1 MHRLGDS
8 SIRHWHLTGSG
19 PVGCRG
25 FKGPVPP
32 PLWMNAVANRWEYVG
47 DGVPCQTHR
56 LVVKVAAPAPGG
68 SMNQQSTDCEVILA
82 SRRRPELFEV
92 IFERHYQ
99 AVYRFAVGRAGV
111 DDAGDIAADTFV
123 RAFDRRDRF
132 RTDRECALPWLFG
145 IAANVARER
154 RRKSVRRHRMVQR
167 SVALVAGDDA
177 RFEVEAAERVDAL
190 SQRPELTAALA
201 TLTEDEYQVL
211 MLLAIADFSYP
222 DISEYLGIP
231 IGTVRSRI
239 HRARRKMRELM
250 EAERPIVSD
259 PAIHG
264 RYS

>member
-1 MHRLGDS
+1 
-8 SIRHWHLTGSG
+8 
-19 PVGCRG
+19 
-25 FKGPVPP
+25 
-32 PLWMNAVANRWEYVG
+32 MNAVVSVREYV
-47 DGVPCQTHR
+47 DGGGLCQTSR
-56 LVVKVAAPAPGG
+56 FVVKVARPAPGG
-68 SMNQQSTDCEVILA
+68 SMHELSTDCEVIVA

-99 AVYRFAVGRAGV
+99 AVFRFAVGRAGV

-132 RTDRECALPWLFG
+132 RTDRESALPWLFG
-145 IAANVARER
+145 IAANVAREK
-154 RRKSVRRHRMVQR
+154 RRKSARRQRMVQR
-167 SVALVAGDDA
+167 SVALVTGDDA
-177 RFEVEAAERVDAL
+177 RFELEAAERVDAV
-190 SQRPELTAALA
+190 SQRPELTAALSA
-201 TLTEDEYQVL
+201 LSDDEYQVL

-259 PAIHG
+259 PAFHG
-264 RYS
+264 RSS